1 MKHILVLAFILTVSA
16 LAFSVDKTDLL
27 LSKNYLM
34 DIQSLDSRDLETK
47 AYLTLAVGLKYR
59 ETIQPNYKV
68 WFSNLYSELQGEVL
82 PPYLQEAIEVVY
94 QLVAVSTV
102 SALNMLYSSES
113 EDHLLKA
120 VSLRAFF
127 YDWVDTRDPRSAKQI
142 AETANELIDARP
154 GQYFPYKALLE
165 LYSSIGSMD
174 IERLMEI
181 RETVF
186 SENLQGLLGDDLIE
200 SEFVSGLTEVVIED
214 FSRLETED
222 PLSSYYVAMSYLQL
236 GEVPQAWE
244 ILDSLDLNQI
254 PPRFASNASMVI
266 GDIYLEDG
274 NFEEAIERYQEAVRF
289 WPNNSRAI
297 RNLGMAYYET
307 KDRDY
312 YDLARFYLQLSG
324 FEDYDY
330 AVSSALKELRRRVI
344 FELALVTVVPLTAV
358 VVLGL
363 FLLEYFSR
371 KRKSSQERKAMKEDG
386 GNDEN

>member
-1 MKHILVLAFILTVSA
+1 VKHILVLAFILTVSA

-142 AETANELIDARP
+142 AETAKSELTLDRAVFNI
-154 GQYFPYKALLE
+154 QSLLE
-165 LYSSIGSMD
+165 SC
-174 IERLMEI
+174 
-181 RETVF
+181 VF
-186 SENLQGLLGDDLIE
+186 QI
-200 SEFVSGLTEVVIED
+200 
-214 FSRLETED
+214 
-222 PLSSYYVAMSYLQL
+222 
-236 GEVPQAWE
+236 W
-244 ILDSLDLNQI
+244 LN
-254 PPRFASNASMVI
+254 
-266 GDIYLEDG
+266 GY
-274 NFEEAIERYQEAVRF
+274 
-289 WPNNSRAI
+289 
-297 RNLGMAYYET
+297 
-307 KDRDY
+307 
-312 YDLARFYLQLSG
+312 
-324 FEDYDY
+324 
-330 AVSSALKELRRRVI
+330 
-344 FELALVTVVPLTAV
+344 
-358 VVLGL
+358 
-363 FLLEYFSR
+363 
-371 KRKSSQERKAMKEDG
+371 
-386 GNDEN
+386 